1 MMYDIIIVGCGPAGM
16 TAAIYA
22 LRSNKKVLILEGES
36 IGGQISSSPL
46 IENYPGFIK
55 ISGSEF
61 VNNLYEQV
69 INLGGIVEFEKVVK
83 IEEGNPKKVIT
94 EQNIYKASA
103 IILATGSKHRLLALP
118 NEDKFIGNGI
128 SFCVTCDAPF
138 YKGEVVAVAG
148 GGSSAV
154 SNALYLSKL
163 CKKVYLIHRNENF
176 KCEETLKQELKNT
189 DNIEVITNAVIK
201 EYIGKNTLEKIKII
215 VNQEE
220 KIIDLD
226 GLFLSIGT
234 VPLSELA
241 GSIINLSESN
251 YIVSDENC
259 ETNIKGIFIA
269 GDAREKK
276 IRQLTTAT
284 SDGTIA
290 AINAVKY
297 IDKK

>member
-61 VNNLYEQV
+61 VNNLYEHV
-69 INLGGIVEFEKVVK
+69 LNLGGIVEFEKVVK